1 MLCFWRVSGSKE
13 IFPHRLLRLQF
24 ADSLY
29 CGNASSHLFLHL
41 FLPRFFFFFFSF
53 HQHLTLLR
61 RIFSMSRKLTQ
72 NSKCF
77 IFSFKCLVT
86 SISLDIILLSDR
98 NICNWSTFRLQPS
111 CLCIDT
117 SQSPQVCST
126 SPPKTWSVSEVVK
139 FIENSELAEHAEMF
153 RKHVSCY
160 LLHCF
165 FNLWELF

>member
-1 MLCFWRVSGSKE
+1 MFLKSIGLE
-13 IFPHRLLRLQF
+13 GIFPLRLLRLQF

-41 FLPRFFFFFFSF
+41 FLLRFFFFFSF

-77 IFSFKCLVT
+77 IFSFKFLVT

-98 NICNWSTFRLQPS
+98 NNCNWSTFRLQPS

-165 FNLWELF
+165 FNL

>member
-1 MLCFWRVSGSKE
+1 MLCFWRASGSKE
-13 IFPHRLLRLQF
+13 IFPRRLLRLQF

-29 CGNASSHLFLHL
+29 CGNASSLCSYTCSYLG
-41 FLPRFFFFFFSF
+41 FFFSF

-98 NICNWSTFRLQPS
+98 NNCNWSTFRLQPS

>member
-1 MLCFWRVSGSKE
+1 
-13 IFPHRLLRLQF
+13 
-24 ADSLY
+24 
-29 CGNASSHLFLHL
+29 
-41 FLPRFFFFFFSF
+41 
-53 HQHLTLLR
+53 
-61 RIFSMSRKLTQ
+61 MSRKLTQ

-77 IFSFKCLVT
+77 IFSFKCSVT

-98 NICNWSTFRLQPS
+98 NNCNWSTFRLQPS

-160 LLHCF
+160 WLHCF
-165 FNLWELF
+165 LISENCFNACKRRVSTVARYVRFVHTRGYWLEPPVREAWMEEFSKRELGPISSTLKPFD

>member
-13 IFPHRLLRLQF
+13 SFRVAYSHCS
-24 ADSLY
+24 SLILCTVETPQVICSY
-29 CGNASSHLFLHL
+29 TCSYLG
-41 FLPRFFFFFFSF
+41 FFFFFSF

-77 IFSFKCLVT
+77 IFSFKFLVT

-98 NICNWSTFRLQPS
+98 NNCNWSTFRLQPS